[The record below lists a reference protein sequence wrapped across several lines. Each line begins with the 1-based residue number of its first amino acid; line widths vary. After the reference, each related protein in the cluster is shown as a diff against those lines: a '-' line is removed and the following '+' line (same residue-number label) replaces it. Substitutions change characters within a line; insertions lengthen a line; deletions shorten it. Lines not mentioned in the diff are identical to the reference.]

1 MHLPLPLCQRRI
13 LTLQRW
19 HGSSLARQHYNEL
32 CGASIVAHF
41 ACKVRGMNLWRI
53 MQRIQLSPHFH
64 LRAPH
69 FASKV
74 SYTAARQSELQCFA
88 PSLILV
94 SERGSCDVRLW
105 VVRHPPLGRATS
117 VSGTC
122 NDRLWA
128 VRRPNTVPR
137 SPSNRSFVPKHPF
150 YALSPRRVALL
161 FYFYLTG
168 KASTD
173 SKSRGNGSFNTI
185 FTPFRLTIG
194 K

>member
-1 MHLPLPLCQRRI
+1 
-13 LTLQRW
+13 
-19 HGSSLARQHYNEL
+19 
-32 CGASIVAHF
+32 
-41 ACKVRGMNLWRI
+41 

-74 SYTAARQSELQCFA
+74 SYSAAPQWATMLRRPVPNPCQRMRAVQR
-88 PSLILV
+88 PSLGRAT
-94 SERGSCDVRLW
+94 SAFGSCDVRLW
-105 VVRHPPLGRATS
+105 VVQRPPLGRATS
-117 VSGTC
+117 ASGTC

-150 YALSPRRVALL
+150 SALSPRRAALF
-161 FYFYLTG
+161 FYFYPAE
-168 KASTD
+168 KPSAD
-173 SKSRGNGSFNTI
+173 SNSMGNGSFNTI
-185 FTPFRLTIG
+185 FTPFRLTIS

>member
-1 MHLPLPLCQRRI
+1 MGAVHLPLPLCQRRI
-13 LTLQRW
+13 LILQRW

-74 SYTAARQSELQCFA
+74 SYSASPQWATMLRRSVPNPCQRTRA
-88 PSLILV
+88 
-94 SERGSCDVRLW
+94 VR
-105 VVRHPPLGRATS
+105 RPPLGRVTS
-117 VSGTC
+117 VSGSC

-150 YALSPRRVALL
+150 SAFSPRRAALL
-161 FYFYLTG
+161 FLLSSRR
-168 KASTD
+168 K
-173 SKSRGNGSFNTI
+173 SKCRWQFDRE
-185 FTPFRLTIG
+185 RLF
-194 K
+194 